1 MRWIF
6 WFFVVNVV
14 SFVALMKGLIGDG
27 NMFVGAF
34 IAFAAWGLFLRAI
47 FASQEN
53 KRKMKNREQMIDEY
67 LRQQLRK

>member
-6 WFFVVNVV
+6 WFFVVNIV
-14 SFVALMKGLIGDG
+14 SFFSLMKGLIGDG

-34 IAFAAWGLFLRAI
+34 IAFAAWALFLRAI
-47 FASQEN
+47 FLSLEK
-53 KRKMKNREQMIDEY
+53 KRKMKNRDQMIDEY